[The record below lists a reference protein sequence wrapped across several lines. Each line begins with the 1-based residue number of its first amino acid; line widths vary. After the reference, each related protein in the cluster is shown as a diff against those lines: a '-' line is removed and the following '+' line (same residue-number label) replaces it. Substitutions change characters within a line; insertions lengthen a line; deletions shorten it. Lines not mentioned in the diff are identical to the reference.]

1 MSNWPTFDGQLSNI
15 AISPNVLAMIPKEI
29 MEKRLIM
36 PIDFNE
42 LTGQIKIVT
51 SNYESAFGDIAIISQ
66 ILRSSYSEV
75 RDIELLAVTYEN
87 FTAGFT
93 THYREQFTPAMD
105 AFAKPSVF
113 NKEDDSAIDTTK
125 ITSEQTKLADEIL
138 TYGINVGAS
147 DIHITPQKEGAV
159 VEFRIDGKIR
169 PSNIVLNDTDEVMI
183 TNIYKRNA
191 KLEVNNLVGQDGRFT
206 FLGRDFRLSTQP
218 YGNSGRRNKVVLR
231 VIGSS
236 DTVQPFEKLSFSEEE
251 IKQLRRLISKPSG
264 IILVCGP
271 TGEGKSTTLYSCI
284 NELADTT
291 NSVIVTVEDP
301 IEKYIDGV
309 AQTQVRLATSE
320 HNSLTFEKALR
331 SMLRQDPDIIMV
343 GEIRD
348 KETAVVAVQASQTGH
363 LILSTLHV
371 RNSISVFRR
380 LEDMGANVSGFAEQ
394 IVGVSSQRLLS
405 VNCPHCRKAV
415 VSKLNERLREQD
427 LTILKDG
434 IDEVTGIIGKV
445 TYESVGC
452 DKCNHTGIE
461 GRIPIIEIIEFNNY
475 LRDYFS
481 VRRGLI
487 EIEKYLRKNLQF
499 KSLWDK
505 GMAYVADG
513 KVSLKELLSCID
525 PDEDLREELDR

>member
-1 MSNWPTFDGQLSNI
+1 MNNWPTFDGQLSNTD
-15 AISPNVLAMIPKEI
+15 ISTNVLAMLSKEI

-36 PIDFNE
+36 PIEFDE
-42 LTGQIKIVT
+42 LTGTLKIVT
-51 SNYESAFGDIAIISQ
+51 SNYEGAFGDIAVITN
-66 ILRSSYSEV
+66 LVRSVHPEV
-75 RDIELLAVTYEN
+75 RSVELLAVTYEN
-87 FTAGFT
+87 FTAGFSA
-93 THYREQFTPAMD
+93 HYREQFTPAKD
-105 AFAKPSVF
+105 AIKQHSASIEVDTAKV
-113 NKEDDSAIDTTK
+113 
-125 ITSEQTKLADEIL
+125 TSEQTKLADEIL
-138 TYGINVGAS
+138 TQGIANNAS
-147 DIHITPQKEGAV
+147 DIHITPQKEGAI
-159 VEFRIDGKIR
+159 VEFRVDGKIR
-169 PSNIVLNDTDEVMI
+169 KSTITLNETDEIMVC
-183 TNIYKRNA
+183 NIYKRNA

-218 YGNSGRRNKVVLR
+218 YGNSGLRNKVVLR

-236 DTVQPFEKLSFSEEE
+236 DNVTPLEELSFREDE
-251 IKQLRRLISKPSG
+251 IKQLRRLINKPSG

-284 NELADTT
+284 NELAALTDG
-291 NSVIVTVEDP
+291 VIVTVEDP

-309 AQTQVRLATSE
+309 AQTQVRLAASE

-348 KETAVVAVQASQTGH
+348 KETAIVAVQASQTGH

-415 VSKLNERLREQD
+415 VSVFNERLRSQD
-427 LTILKDG
+427 LELLEDG
-434 IDEVTGIIGKV
+434 TDEDGNVGKLSYVSTGC
-445 TYESVGC
+445 E
-452 DKCNHTGIE
+452 KCNHTGIS

-481 VRRGLI
+481 ERRGLI
-487 EIEKYLRKNLQF
+487 EIEKYLRKNIGF

-505 GMAYVADG
+505 GMQHVADG
-513 KVSLKELLSCID
+513 KVSLKELLGCID
-525 PDEDLREELDR
+525 PDEDLSEE